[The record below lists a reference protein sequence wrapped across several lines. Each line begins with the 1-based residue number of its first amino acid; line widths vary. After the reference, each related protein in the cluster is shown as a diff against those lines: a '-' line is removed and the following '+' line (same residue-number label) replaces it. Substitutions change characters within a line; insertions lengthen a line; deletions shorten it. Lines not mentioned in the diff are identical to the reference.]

1 MRVGASCREGAHAAA
16 IVGGGAFLFP
26 LFFIFFYP
34 SLSRWASDFPLFH
47 GGWGTDRGV
56 VEGGG
61 GEGGRG
67 GQSRGVM
74 RGVVR
79 RRKGGGRS
87 E

>member
-26 LFFIFFYP
+26 FFFFFFP
-34 SLSRWASDFPLFH
+34 SSSRPLTSLSFH

-61 GEGGRG
+61 DGIGVGVGRRG
-67 GQSRGVM
+67 GGDSRGVW
-74 RGVVR
+74 
-79 RRKGGGRS
+79 
-87 E
+87 

>member
-67 GQSRGVM
+67 WYWEVGVGRRGGGDSRG
-74 RGVVR
+74 G
-79 RRKGGGRS
+79 
-87 E
+87 